1 MRAEQTPQWYQ
12 TRSTPWTGSASHAD
26 IQTVKFGDSLV
37 HKMPGTLQAVS
48 DPISGQA
55 DKRRD
60 AAGHLQ
66 VPTPESPMWYPQVAK
81 TGQQGLGSSLP
92 KFGLSSVSSQPGHED
107 AGLYS
112 TDTLPSLSQY
122 ELPLLKS
129 QKVCLLGAS
138 TVCQVS
144 SNALTYSRNILC
156 A

>member
-1 MRAEQTPQWYQ
+1 MRAERTSQWYQ
-12 TRSTPWTGSASHAD
+12 TRSTPWKGCDSHTGV
-26 IQTVKFGDSLV
+26 QTGNFGDSLV

-48 DPISGQA
+48 DPTSGQA
-55 DKRRD
+55 DQRRD

-112 TDTLPSLSQY
+112 TDTLPALSQY

-129 QKVCLLGAS
+129 QKVCLLGTS
-138 TVCQVS
+138 TWCQQ
-144 SNALTYSRNILC
+144 TR
-156 A
+156 

>member
-1 MRAEQTPQWYQ
+1 
-12 TRSTPWTGSASHAD
+12 
-26 IQTVKFGDSLV
+26 
-37 HKMPGTLQAVS
+37 MPGTLQAVS
-48 DPISGQA
+48 DPTSGQA
-55 DKRRD
+55 DQRRD

-112 TDTLPSLSQY
+112 TDTLPALSQY

-129 QKVCLLGAS
+129 QKVCLLGTS
-138 TVCQVS
+138 TWCQQ
-144 SNALTYSRNILC
+144 TR
-156 A
+156 

>member
-1 MRAEQTPQWYQ
+1 
-12 TRSTPWTGSASHAD
+12 
-26 IQTVKFGDSLV
+26 
-37 HKMPGTLQAVS
+37 MPGTVQAVS
-48 DPISGQA
+48 DPTSGQA

-122 ELPLLKS
+122 ELPLLKG

-138 TVCQVS
+138 TVCHVS
-144 SNALTYSRNILC
+144 TDALTYSRNMLC